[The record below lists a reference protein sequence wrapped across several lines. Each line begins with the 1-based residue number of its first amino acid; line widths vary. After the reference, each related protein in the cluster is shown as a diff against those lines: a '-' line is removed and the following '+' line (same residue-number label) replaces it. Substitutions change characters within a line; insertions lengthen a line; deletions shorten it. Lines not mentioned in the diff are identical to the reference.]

1 MEKKIKELQ
10 QAGEEMRKEIGQRQL
25 EGKTLKEDLE
35 TSARQVAMDRKE
47 YEKLTEKMESLKV
60 MFRQTIL
67 RIVCQFH

>member
-67 RIVCQFH
+67 H